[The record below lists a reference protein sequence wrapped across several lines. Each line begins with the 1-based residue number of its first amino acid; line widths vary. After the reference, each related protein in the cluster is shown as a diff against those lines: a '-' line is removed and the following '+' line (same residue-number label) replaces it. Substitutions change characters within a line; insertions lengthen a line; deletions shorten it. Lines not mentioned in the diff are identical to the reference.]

1 MSKRSAVLALA
12 LLAVSVFAV
21 SVGVA
26 AGTDDP
32 LYGTWKLNVARSTWS
47 PGSPYQSE
55 VAKIE
60 PYGED
65 GIKWY
70 AEIVSGEGKK
80 NTTQFSAS
88 FDGSEFTPGAEGG
101 TSIMLRVNRYITE
114 RINKKDGKITTIQRR
129 TVSKDG
135 QTLTITT
142 VGIDP
147 MGRPIS
153 NDMVFEKQ

>member
-1 MSKRSAVLALA
+1 MSKRFAVLALA
-12 LLAVSVFAV
+12 LLAV

-32 LYGTWKLNVARSTWS
+32 LYGTWKLNVAKSTWS

-60 PYGED
+60 PFGED

-70 AEIVSGEGKK
+70 AEIVSGDGKK

-88 FDGSEFTPGAEGG
+88 FDGSEFTQGGEG
-101 TSIMLRVNRYITE
+101 TAIMLRVNRYITE

-135 QTLTITT
+135 KTLTITT

-147 MGRPIS
+147 MGRAIS